1 MATRP
6 DPRRSQDLPGD
17 QPEDLP
23 DLTGRTVVVT
33 GASAGIGAAAA
44 RRLHRL
50 GATVVPVGRSAT
62 KTAAVAAEL
71 GVTPELVDLADLSSV
86 RRLADRLLS
95 RLDRIDVLLNNAG
108 GTWTKRQVTT
118 DGHEMTF
125 QVNHLAPFLLT
136 GLLRER
142 LDESAARVVT
152 TSSGGHWLGR
162 VDLADLDTSGRYSS
176 LRVYGTTKLEN
187 VLFTRELAR
196 QSLGTGLTATCFHP
210 GFVAT
215 ELSRDSGPLVSL
227 GMQAVLRFARTPDQ
241 GADTAVFLAAAP
253 ADRWRSGAYLSD
265 RHESRVTAQ
274 GLDDLLARQ
283 LWARSAELV
292 GLDPERAAA

>member
-1 MATRP
+1 MT
-6 DPRRSQDLPGD
+6 GE
-17 QPEDLP
+17 PEDLP

-62 KTAAVAAEL
+62 KTAAVAAEF

-95 RLDRIDVLLNNAG
+95 RLERIDVLLNNAG
-108 GTWTKRQVTT
+108 GTWTKREVTT

-142 LDESAARVVT
+142 LEQSSARVVT
-152 TSSGGHWLGR
+152 TSSAGQWLGR
-162 VDLADLDTSGRYSS
+162 VDLADLETRGRYSS
-176 LRVYGTTKLEN
+176 IRVYSTTKLEN

-210 GFVAT
+210 GFVAS
-215 ELSRDSGPLVSL
+215 EFGRDQGPVAGLAL
-227 GMQAVLRFARTPDQ
+227 QAAHRFARTPEQ

-253 ADRWRSGAYLSD
+253 ADQWRSGAYLAD
-265 RHESRVTAQ
+265 RHEARVNPQ
-274 GLDDLLARQ
+274 GVDDLLARQ
-283 LWARSAELV
+283 LWERSAALV
-292 GLDPERAAA
+292 GLDGARAAA

>member
-1 MATRP
+1 MAPRP
-6 DPRRSQDLPGD
+6 DPRSPQDLPGD
-17 QPEDLP
+17 RVEDLP
-23 DLTGRTVVVT
+23 DMTGRTVVVT
-33 GASAGIGAAAA
+33 GASSGIGAAAA

-71 GVTPELVDLADLSSV
+71 GVSPELVDFADLSSV
-86 RRLADRLLS
+86 RRLADRLLA
-95 RLDRIDVLLNNAG
+95 RLDRVDVLLNNAG
-108 GTWTKRQVTT
+108 GTWTRRQVTT

-136 GLLRER
+136 GLLRGR
-142 LDESAARVVT
+142 LEASAARVVT

-162 VDLADLDTSGRYSS
+162 VDLADLDTRGRYSS
-176 LRVYGTTKLEN
+176 FRVYGTTKLEN

-215 ELSRDSGPLVSL
+215 AFARDSGPLVAL
-227 GMQAVLRFARTPDQ
+227 GLQVAQKFARTPEQ

-253 ADRWRSGAYLSD
+253 ADQWRSGAYLSD
-265 RHESRVTAQ
+265 RREARVNAQ
-274 GLDDLLARQ
+274 GVDDLLARQ
-283 LWARSAELV
+283 LWERSAQLV
-292 GLDPERAAA
+292 GLESVR